1 MLMHFSPYSTTH
13 RRSPT
18 RLLERN
24 ETRRVGGTDT
34 RPTVLDGPVRNAEL
48 AKVVADHLWLDLD
61 LVELLAAVDA
71 DDGADHFGDDDH
83 VTQMRLDEVGLL
95 VGLGLLLS
103 LAELLDEA
111 HGLAGTRVDDI
122 AEVLAGQVEQLIE
135 VNAAV
140 GKLSECSLS
149 LDLGSLFGVVLV
161 GHDCGCCPPC

>member
-1 MLMHFSPYSTTH
+1 M
-13 RRSPT
+13 
-18 RLLERN
+18 
-24 ETRRVGGTDT
+24 GGTDT

-111 HGLAGTRVDDI
+111 HGLALCVMY
-122 AEVLAGQVEQLIE
+122 VLT
-135 VNAAV
+135 
-140 GKLSECSLS
+140 KLCFPFPTCIQKEWE
-149 LDLGSLFGVVLV
+149 
-161 GHDCGCCPPC
+161 